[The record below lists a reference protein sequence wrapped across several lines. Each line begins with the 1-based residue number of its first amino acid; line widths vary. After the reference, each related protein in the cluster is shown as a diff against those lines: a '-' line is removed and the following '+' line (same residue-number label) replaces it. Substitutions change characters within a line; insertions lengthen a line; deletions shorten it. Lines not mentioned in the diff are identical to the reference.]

1 MSKVLLTWTDLN
13 SSSSFYPSFL
23 FIICCC
29 CCYFCYC
36 CSFIYLFIFERSV
49 LLLFF
54 FFCPSFAIV
63 AVALLLPPLLLFLF
77 TSPDIILWGWPGS
90 KHRLT
95 NSSSCSSSSL
105 GTCLFT
111 AHNAQKTSQ
120 WLRSVNSKPLQCGHT
135 GSRDWAA
142 LFLHLLQ
149 P

>member
-1 MSKVLLTWTDLN
+1 MSKVLLTWTELN
-13 SSSSFYPSFL
+13 SSASFYPSFL

-63 AVALLLPPLLLFLF
+63 AVALLPPLLLFLF

-120 WLRSVNSKPLQCGHT
+120 WLRSVNSKTLQCGHT

-142 LFLHLLQ
+142 LFFHLLQ